1 MRKRARR
8 RRSARQPGLLSRLP
22 RPHANGAFC
31 ARVLL
36 CAFRARH
43 AYRRRRDLLLHALT
57 GRFPRLQVSGAA
69 AGMQLLLPLPGQTDD
84 TILAQAAAA
93 RGIGITALSPLHLA
107 RSPDRGLLLGFGRL
121 PNHKIPAAVDALWSV
136 LSQAGAASTP
146 QPLPGT
152 SLTSQAIRRG

>member
-1 MRKRARR
+1 
-8 RRSARQPGLLSRLP
+8 
-22 RPHANGAFC
+22 
-31 ARVLL
+31 VLL

-57 GRFPRLQVSGAA
+57 DRFPRLQVSGAA
-69 AGMQLLLPLPGQTDD
+69 AGMQLLLPLSGQTDD

-107 RSPDRGLLLGFGRL
+107 RSPT
-121 PNHKIPAAVDALWSV
+121 
-136 LSQAGAASTP
+136 AGSCSASAASPTTRSPPPSTRCGRYSARPAPRPP